1 MKKVKFFVIF
11 PILMISLFI
20 SLKSIKAEEYIT
32 DPSEL
37 PKQDAFKAIV
47 QIHTFYNDESNYLTK
62 YGSGSGIIINKNGL
76 ILTNYH
82 VIMPL
87 DNFDGTEIDTSYQ
100 ICISQ
105 EIGIEP
111 ECKYSA
117 KFIAGNE
124 NLDIALLQLEQIE
137 NLSTINQNFPYLNL
151 NETDTTNINDEVIAL
166 GYPAIGGNTIT
177 ITKGIISGKETK
189 YNNNWIKTDAIIS
202 FGNSGG
208 AAIDENGNVIG
219 ITSEVGSDTVGSL
232 GYIINIISLN
242 SWINENK
249 NTVPKTN
256 NLLDKTK
263 DLIKKQNIL
272 KTSNSFINT
281 SNPYIVIAKPDDWK
295 FLFEQENMVAIYNEN
310 DEDSGMLILQ
320 ISNYPYL
327 LDLDSIVSIYKNT
340 ITIPTA
346 INFNKIEDIT
356 INGRQGKKLLISSM
370 DVMQNIYLLPVQN
383 RLVEVTYNYGT
394 DDKDKTIIDNMINS
408 LITRDSSLAFLET
421 YEYVN
426 ENPIF
431 SIKTTNNLPIQ
442 LLNSKSNPIKIL
454 NKTDKDFFVNI
465 SIEKTDDN
473 TKNFNNDEYLTYVQ
487 QILQTANQMGSYFD
501 FENKLITSNAHY
513 NLNKELTDVVMI
525 EYEINKVTTNSKII
539 HTLEYLIKTENEYI
553 DISLS
558 FYGNDASKINK
569 AKTEFN
575 EMLKTFSLTNIP
587 NDSEPTNT
595 NTETNN
601 NTDTYNNKIYD
612 KNLSNRLKGELL
624 LQVEDGGRIWYVNPK
639 NGKRYEVTFANA
651 LNLFETLALGINNN
665 DLAQIPV
672 YTDNFTT
679 ATGNRLKG
687 QLLLQVEDKGRIW
700 YVDMEGKR
708 HEVTWANLMDLFTS
722 LSLGITNAN
731 LDKIE
736 KN

>member
-20 SLKSIKAEEYIT
+20 NLKSIKAEEYIT

-37 PKQDAFKAIV
+37 PKQDAYKAIV
-47 QIHTFYNDESNYLTK
+47 QIHTFYNDETNYLTK
-62 YGSGSGIIINKNGL
+62 YGSGSGVIINKNGL

-87 DNFDGTEIDTSYQ
+87 DDFDSSEMDTSYQ
-100 ICISQ
+100 VCISE

-117 KFIAGNE
+117 KLIAGNKD
-124 NLDIALLQLEQIE
+124 LDVALLQLESIE
-137 NLSTINQNFPYLNL
+137 NLSTINQDFPYLNL
-151 NETDTTNINDEVIAL
+151 NENDTTSINDEVIAL
-166 GYPAIGGNTIT
+166 GYPSIGGDTIT

-232 GYIINIISLN
+232 GYIINITSLN
-242 SWINENK
+242 SWINENE
-249 NTVPKTN
+249 NISPQTN
-256 NLLDKTK
+256 NLFDKTK
-263 DLIKKQNIL
+263 DFIKKQNIL
-272 KTSNSFINT
+272 KTSNSFINI

-310 DEDSGMLILQ
+310 DENSGMLILQ
-320 ISNYPYL
+320 ISNHPYL
-327 LDLDSIVSIYKNT
+327 LDLDSIVPIYKNT

-346 INFNKIEDIT
+346 VNFNKTEDVT

-370 DVMQNIYLLPVQN
+370 GVMQNVYLFPVQN
-383 RLVEVTYNYGT
+383 RLVEITYDYGT
-394 DDKDKTIIDNMINS
+394 DDQDKTIIDNIINS
-408 LITRDSSLAFLET
+408 LITRDSSLEFRET
-421 YEYVN
+421 YEYIN

-442 LLNSKSNPIKIL
+442 ILDSKSNPIKIL
-454 NKTDKDFFVNI
+454 NKTDKDFFVSI
-465 SIEKTDDN
+465 SVEKTDDN
-473 TKNFNNDEYLTYVQ
+473 TKNFNNDEYLTYLQ

-513 NLNKELTDVVMI
+513 NLNKELSDIIML
-525 EYEINKVTTNSKII
+525 EYDINKVTTNSKII

-558 FYGNDASKINK
+558 FYGDDTTKINR

-575 EMLKTFSLTNIP
+575 EMLKTFSLTNTP
-587 NDSEPTNT
+587 NIVEPTNT
-595 NTETNN
+595 NTESTNTNN
-601 NTDTYNNKIYD
+601 KAYD
-612 KNLSNRLKGELL
+612 KNLTNRLKGELL
-624 LQVEDGGRIWYVNPK
+624 LQVEDGGRIWYVNPG
-639 NGKRYEVTFANA
+639 NAKRYEVTFANA
-651 LNLFETLALGINNN
+651 LTLFETLALGINNK
-665 DLAQIPV
+665 DLAQIPLSS
-672 YTDNFTT
+672 DNFTT

-687 QLLLQVEDKGRIW
+687 KLLLQVEDKGRIW

-708 HEVTWANLMDLFTS
+708 HEVTWANLMNLFTS
-722 LSLGITNAN
+722 LSLGITNDN

-736 KN
+736 QN